1 VRRAALV
8 ILIALTALVA
18 PEAPRAGVRVDDA
31 AVRAALRD
39 ELARSTAELRLGD
52 EPKPYYVAYTLSDAQ
67 QATVSATFG
76 AATAAHAYRGR
87 LLRTDVRVG
96 SPAFDNTNF
105 EPGAKVDALPEE
117 DDYASLRRELWLRT
131 DEAYKQAIELLAR
144 KRAAAAGQAGGEDES
159 ALGDFSAEP
168 PAKLEVPFPAGEVE
182 PDALRAAVVKLSA
195 IFRDYPAITSAR
207 VSGTYLVVRRRMAS
221 SEGAWVDDFQR
232 AVRLD
237 VVAEAQAD
245 DGMKLRNFVPFTA
258 LEPSGLPALGEMEK
272 DVRAMAAEL
281 VAMRTAPIAE
291 TGAGAVLFEGL
302 ASAQLTKLL
311 LGDHLAGTPP
321 PKTAT
326 AASDDGGQQ
335 STLATKL
342 KQKVAAPLLSAVDD
356 PLLAS
361 GPGKA
366 PLFGVYRV
374 DDEGVPAQR
383 VPLVEH
389 GVLEGLL
396 MTRTPR
402 REIARSNG
410 HARAPRFAGPHAHVG
425 TLVVSAQGGAGKPR
439 KELLADLAH
448 IAKGGGVTT
457 YVVRLLDDG
466 QLPFGD
472 ADDMLSLFSFGGA
485 GHGPPPVRPLVVYR
499 LDGGKETLVRGLAL
513 ENLEPRSLK
522 DVTAVGREPVV
533 YNYIDEGNG
542 FAGIPTSIVAP
553 ALLVSDVDIRRLTGK
568 NRRPPLYPP
577 PGFGAGAEKH

>member
-1 VRRAALV
+1 MLVGARA
-8 ILIALTALVA
+8 
-18 PEAPRAGVRVDDA
+18 PHAGVRVDDA
-31 AVRAALRD
+31 SVRAALKD
-39 ELARSTAELRLGD
+39 EVARTMAELHLGD
-52 EPKPYYVAYTLSDAQ
+52 EPRPYYVAYSVLDAE

-76 AATAAHAYRGR
+76 AVTAAHAYRGR

-117 DDYASLRRELWLRT
+117 DDYAALRRELWLRT

-144 KRAAAAGQAGGEDES
+144 KRAAAASQAGGEDDP
-159 ALGDFSAEP
+159 ALGDFSKEP
-168 PAKLEVPFPAGEVE
+168 PTKLEVPFPTGAVE
-182 PDALRAAVVKLSA
+182 PEALRATVAKLSA
-195 IFRDYPAITSAR
+195 IFRDYPALTSAR
-207 VSGTYLVVRRRMAS
+207 VTGTYEVVRRRMAS
-221 SEGAWVDDFQR
+221 SEEAWIDDFQR
-232 AVRLD
+232 AVRVD

-245 DGMKLRNFVPFTA
+245 DGMRLRHFVPFGA
-258 LEPSGLPALGEMEK
+258 LEPSGLPPLAEMEK
-272 DVRAMAAEL
+272 SVRAMAVEL
-281 VAMRTAPIAE
+281 VAMRTAPVAE

-302 ASAQLTKLL
+302 AAAQLTKLL
-311 LGDHLAGTPP
+311 LADHLAGTPP
-321 PKTAT
+321 PKTAS

-342 KQKVAAPLLSAVDD
+342 RQKVAAPLLSAADD
-356 PLLAS
+356 PTLAT

-366 PLFGVYRV
+366 PLFGAYRV

-383 VPLVEH
+383 VSLVEH

-402 REIARSNG
+402 KEIARSNG

-425 TLVVSAQGGAGKPR
+425 TLVLSAKDGKPR
-439 KELLADLAH
+439 KELLADLAR

-466 QLPFGD
+466 QLPVSES
-472 ADDMLSLFSFGGA
+472 DDMLSLFSFGLG
-485 GHGPPPVRPLVVYR
+485 GHGPPPIRPLVAYR
-499 LDGGKETLVRGLAL
+499 VDGGKETLVRGLAL

-522 DVTAVGREPVV
+522 DVTAAGKDPVV

-542 FAGIPTSIVAP
+542 FAGVPTTIVAP
-553 ALLVSDVDIRRLTGK
+553 SLLVSDVDIRRLTGK
-568 NRRPPLYPP
+568 NRKPPLYPP
-577 PGFGAGAEKH
+577 PGFAAAGR